1 MTESVYL
8 AGKDWLLPAL
18 LWLGVGAATVIWAYA
33 QAPVDGHIR
42 KTCMAL
48 KCVGLLLLLFCL
60 LDPMATQERAKPG
73 ANRLAL
79 AVDNSEGL
87 NLTDSGEKK
96 SRAQVLKQALANKSD
111 NWQSKLAHDFELK
124 RYTFDARLKN
134 VGNYQDLPFDGQSS
148 RLGDALTTLTRR
160 YQGQPLAGIVVFTD
174 GVATDLEGELLL
186 PEGMPPVY
194 PVVIGKSAPKRDVAL
209 GTITPTQTS
218 FEDAPVTITA
228 QVKARGCDEEQI
240 VAKLQL
246 LDSAGEASAL
256 VKELKQKA
264 DGDESELT
272 FRFQVRP
279 VVEGI
284 IFYRLTVNPSGEET
298 EATQSNNSR
307 VVVIDRG
314 GGPYRVLYVA
324 GRPNWEYKF
333 LKRAVQ
339 EDEEVELT
347 GLIRIAHKE
356 AKFEFKGRRGE
367 NANPLARGS
376 GQDVGDYDKPVLV
389 RLNPANA
396 DELKTGFPAEA
407 EELFAYS
414 AVVIDDLEARF
425 FTPNQHT
432 LLHKFVS
439 ERGGGLLMLGGQESF
454 RQGKYER
461 TPIGNMLPVYL
472 DKPADTTALNNLKYA
487 ITRDG
492 WLQPWVRLRDN
503 ESAETIRLEEM
514 TEFVSLNR
522 VRGKKPGA
530 NVLAT
535 VSTDNGLI
543 NEPAII
549 TQPFGRGRVG
559 SILLGD
565 LWRWGLK
572 GETQREDQDK
582 AWRQTMR
589 WLVAD
594 VPLPFELT
602 TTQSPEK
609 AGRTLKLK
617 AHDKNY
623 QPLDNATVSI
633 KVKTVGTDKTIP
645 LSAEAQTEEAGTY
658 QAQYIPRNNG
668 GYLAEA
674 EVRDETGKLLGRQ
687 QVGWATDFAAA
698 EYRSLAPNRA
708 LLEQIAGKTGGR
720 VIELGELDSFVKEL
734 PALRAPVTEIRHYPL
749 WHQGPIFLLAL
760 VCLVAEWFIRRRKG
774 LP

>member
-8 AGKDWLLPAL
+8 AGKSWLIPAL
-18 LWLGVGAATVIWAYA
+18 LWMGVGAATVLWAYSK
-33 QAPVDGHIR
+33 APIENNIR
-42 KTCMAL
+42 KACIGL

-60 LDPMATQERAKPG
+60 LDPMATQKRAKPG

-79 AVDNSEGL
+79 VVDNSEGL
-87 NLTDSGEKK
+87 NLSDSGESQ
-96 SRAQVLKQALANKSD
+96 SRAQILQKTIAPKSK

-134 VGNYQDLPFDGQSS
+134 VDNYNSLSFDGQSS
-148 RLGDALTTLTRR
+148 NLGEALTTLSRR

-174 GVATDLEGELLL
+174 GVATDLEGELSL
-186 PEGMPPVY
+186 PEGIPPVY
-194 PVVIGKSAPKRDVAL
+194 PIVIGESAPKRDVAL
-209 GTITPTQTS
+209 GTVTPTQTS

-228 QVKARGCDEEQI
+228 QIKTRGCDEE
-240 VAKLQL
+240 VVSAKLQL
-246 LDSAGEASAL
+246 LDSDGETSTL
-256 VKELKQKA
+256 IKELKQKV
-264 DGDESELT
+264 DGDKSEFS

-279 VVEGI
+279 AVQGI
-284 IFYRLTVNPSGEET
+284 IFYRLTVGTSGGKA

-307 VVVIDRG
+307 VVVVDRG
-314 GGPYRVLYVA
+314 GGPYRVLYVS

-333 LKRAVQ
+333 LKRAVD
-339 EDEEVELT
+339 EDKEVGLT
-347 GLIRIAHKE
+347 ALIRIARKE

-389 RLNPANA
+389 RLNTVNAN
-396 DELKTGFPAEA
+396 ELKTGFPSEP

-414 AVVIDDLEARF
+414 AVVIDDLEADF

-432 LLHKFVS
+432 LIQKFVS

-454 RQGKYER
+454 RQGKYDR
-461 TPIGNMLPVYL
+461 TPIGNLLPVYL
-472 DKPADTTALNNLKYA
+472 DKPQDTSALNNLKYS

-503 ESAETIRLEEM
+503 ESAETTRLEEM
-514 TEFVSLNR
+514 TEFLSLNR

-535 VSTDNGLI
+535 VSTGNGLI
-543 NEPAII
+543 NEPALI

-559 SILLGD
+559 SVLLGD

-582 AWRQTMR
+582 AWRQMMR

-602 TTQSPEK
+602 TTQSPGK
-609 AGRTLKLK
+609 SGRTLKLK

-623 QPLDNATVSI
+623 EPLENANVSL
-633 KVKTVGTDKTIP
+633 KVKTAGTNKTVIMQ
-645 LSAEAQTEEAGTY
+645 AEEQTEKAGIY
-658 QAQYIPRNNG
+658 QSQYVAHNNG

-674 EVRDETGKLLGRQ
+674 EVRDETGKLLGRHQ
-687 QVGWATDFAAA
+687 AGWATDFAAA
-698 EYRSLAPNRA
+698 EYRSLSPNRA
-708 LLEQIAGKTGGR
+708 LLEEIASKTGGR
-720 VIELGELDSFVKEL
+720 VIEMDKLDSFIREL
-734 PALRAPVTEIRHYPL
+734 PALRAPVTEIRHTPL
-749 WHQGPIFLLAL
+749 WHQGPVFLLAL
-760 VCLVAEWFIRRRKG
+760 ICFIAEWLLRRRKG

>member
-42 KTCMAL
+42 KICMGL

-87 NLTDSGEKK
+87 NLTDSREKI

-111 NWQSKLAHDFELK
+111 NWQSNLAHDFELK

-134 VGNYQDLPFDGQSS
+134 VGNYQDLLFDGQSS

-174 GVATDLEGELLL
+174 GVATDLEGELPL

-256 VKELKQKA
+256 MKELTQKA

-356 AKFEFKGRRGE
+356 AK
-367 NANPLARGS
+367 
-376 GQDVGDYDKPVLV
+376 
-389 RLNPANA
+389 
-396 DELKTGFPAEA
+396 
-407 EELFAYS
+407 LFS
-414 AVVIDDLEARF
+414 NVIL
-425 FTPNQHT
+425 
-432 LLHKFVS
+432 
-439 ERGGGLLMLGGQESF
+439 
-454 RQGKYER
+454 
-461 TPIGNMLPVYL
+461 
-472 DKPADTTALNNLKYA
+472 
-487 ITRDG
+487 
-492 WLQPWVRLRDN
+492 
-503 ESAETIRLEEM
+503 
-514 TEFVSLNR
+514 
-522 VRGKKPGA
+522 
-530 NVLAT
+530 
-535 VSTDNGLI
+535 
-543 NEPAII
+543 
-549 TQPFGRGRVG
+549 
-559 SILLGD
+559 
-565 LWRWGLK
+565 
-572 GETQREDQDK
+572 
-582 AWRQTMR
+582 
-589 WLVAD
+589 
-594 VPLPFELT
+594 
-602 TTQSPEK
+602 
-609 AGRTLKLK
+609 
-617 AHDKNY
+617 
-623 QPLDNATVSI
+623 
-633 KVKTVGTDKTIP
+633 
-645 LSAEAQTEEAGTY
+645 
-658 QAQYIPRNNG
+658 
-668 GYLAEA
+668 
-674 EVRDETGKLLGRQ
+674 
-687 QVGWATDFAAA
+687 
-698 EYRSLAPNRA
+698 
-708 LLEQIAGKTGGR
+708 
-720 VIELGELDSFVKEL
+720 
-734 PALRAPVTEIRHYPL
+734 
-749 WHQGPIFLLAL
+749 
-760 VCLVAEWFIRRRKG
+760 
-774 LP
+774 

>member
-1 MTESVYL
+1 MTESIYL
-8 AGKDWLLPAL
+8 AGKDWLIPTL
-18 LWLGVGAATVIWAYA
+18 LWLAVGVTTVLWAYA
-33 QAPVDGHIR
+33 QAPIDDKIR
-42 KTCMAL
+42 KACMGL
-48 KCVGLLLLLFCL
+48 KCIGLLLLLFCL

-87 NLTDSGEKK
+87 NLSDSGAKK
-96 SRAQVLKQALANKSD
+96 SRAQILRQVLSIQGKSWQA
-111 NWQSKLAHDFELK
+111 KLDHDFELK
-124 RYTFDARLKN
+124 RYTFDTRLKN
-134 VGNYQDLPFDGQSS
+134 VGNYKTLPFDGQSS

-174 GVATDLEGELLL
+174 GVATDLEGELSL

-194 PVVIGKSAPKRDVAL
+194 PVVTGRSAPKRDVAL

-228 QVKARGCDEEQI
+228 QVKARGCDEETI
-240 VAKLQL
+240 TAKLQL
-246 LDSAGEASAL
+246 LNSDGEASAIL
-256 VKELKQKA
+256 KELKQKA
-264 DGDESELT
+264 DGDESDLA

-279 VVEGI
+279 AVEGI
-284 IFYRLTVNPSGEET
+284 IFYRLTVSTSGEET
-298 EATQSNNSR
+298 EATESNNSR

-333 LKRAVQ
+333 LNRAVD
-339 EDEEVELT
+339 EDGEVELT
-347 GLIRIAHKE
+347 GLIRIARKE

-389 RLNPANA
+389 RLNTANT
-396 DELKTGFPAEA
+396 DELKTGFPTEP
-407 EELFAYS
+407 EELFGYS
-414 AVVIDDLEARF
+414 AVVIDDLEAAF
-425 FTPNQHT
+425 FTPSQHT

-439 ERGGGLLMLGGQESF
+439 ERGGGLLMLGGQESY

-472 DKPADTTALNNLKYA
+472 DKPADTTALNNLKYS

-535 VSTDNGLI
+535 VSTGNGLV
-543 NEPAII
+543 NEPALI

-559 SILLGD
+559 SVLLGD

-582 AWRQTMR
+582 AWRQMIR

-602 TTQSPEK
+602 TTQNPEK
-609 AGRTLKLK
+609 AGRTLKLR
-617 AHDKNY
+617 AHDKKY

-645 LSAEAQTEEAGTY
+645 LSAEAQTEEAGIY

-687 QVGWATDFAAA
+687 QAGWATDFAAA

-708 LLEQIAGKTGGR
+708 LLEEIASKTGGR
-720 VIELGELDSFVKEL
+720 VIELDELDTFADQL
-734 PALRAPVTEIRHYPL
+734 PALRAPVTEIRHFPL

-760 VCLVAEWFIRRRKG
+760 VCFVTEWLLRRRKG